1 MSEYSGVA
9 IVCERT
15 SEGLARISAEGLGIG
30 RQLADALGAKL
41 TAIIPG
47 SGVAAPGNEA
57 ISLGADVACLV
68 DDPALAEY
76 EADAC
81 IHAVVQAVEAVKPAV
96 LIFGQTDTGRDLAPR
111 LAFRL
116 GTSATLDCV
125 NLAIENGRLLATKP
139 VYGGNALA
147 VFTSETDPQ
156 VVTIRSKA
164 FTALEPDTART
175 GETMNVAAALDGVAV
190 RTRTTDRIVEE
201 AEGIRLEDAAVVI
214 AGGRGI
220 GSEEGFK
227 QLQELAALLHG
238 AVGASRP
245 PCDNGWIPDTV
256 QVGLTGKII
265 APDLYIAVA
274 ISGSSQHLSGCS
286 GARNVVA
293 INKDKEAN
301 IFRHARYGVVGDWK
315 QVLPAF
321 IGKVK
326 ELAS

>member
-9 IVCERT
+9 VVCERNGD
-15 SEGLARISAEGLGIG
+15 SLARISTEGLGIG
-30 RQLADALGAKL
+30 RQLADALGTKL
-41 TAIIPG
+41 AAVIPG
-47 SGVAAPGNEA
+47 SGVAALADEA
-57 ISLGADVACLV
+57 TALGADVACLV
-68 DDPALAEY
+68 DDPLLAEY
-76 EADAC
+76 ETDAC
-81 IHAVVQAVEAVKPAV
+81 IHAVGQAVDAVKPAL
-96 LIFGQTDTGRDLAPR
+96 LIFGQTDIGRDLAPR

-125 NLAIENGRLLATKP
+125 QLAVENGRLLATKP

-147 VFTSETDPQ
+147 VYTSGTDPQ
-156 VVTIRSKA
+156 IVAIRSKA
-164 FTALEPDTART
+164 FTALEPDASRR
-175 GETMNVAAALDGVAV
+175 GETMNVPAALESVAV
-190 RTRTTDRIVEE
+190 RTKTVDRIVEE

-220 GSEEGFK
+220 GGEEGFK
-227 QLQELAALLHG
+227 RLQELAALLHG
-238 AVGASRP
+238 AVGSSRP
-245 PCDNGWIPDTV
+245 PCDNGWIPDTT

-286 GARNVVA
+286 GARTIVA
-293 INKDKEAN
+293 VNKDKEAN

-326 ELAS
+326 ELVS